1 MSQGLAGA
9 KQGNKMHSSRP
20 YLARALYEWLVDNE
34 LTPYLVVDATL
45 PDVQVP
51 RQFVQNGQIVLNVAP
66 TAVRDLLIDNDAIGF
81 NARFGGHPMQVM
93 IPTPAL
99 IAIYARE
106 NGAGMVFGHEPELDA
121 PEADSGESA
130 GTGKVKEA
138 DQEHTPALSIAES
151 SSEADKGKKQGSNEL
166 KDTKKSSKKPTL
178 RVIK

>member
-1 MSQGLAGA
+1 
-9 KQGNKMHSSRP
+9 MHSSRP

-45 PDVQVP
+45 PDVEVP

-66 TAVRDLLIDNDAIGF
+66 NAVRDLMIENDAIGF

-93 IPTPAL
+93 IPIPAL

-121 PEADSGESA
+121 PEAASSEPA
-130 GTGKVKEA
+130 GTGKAKDA
-138 DQEHTPALSIAES
+138 DQEHKPALSIAES
-151 SSEADKGKKQGSNEL
+151 SSGLGDGKEQGVKSQESKQAET
-166 KDTKKSSKKPTL
+166 KDTKKGSKKPTL